1 MLKTQNIFSTKFKN
15 TSSILKFKK
24 SFTKKIAAVIFLTAF
39 AMVTWDLSV
48 INTGAIKMD
57 NIATYK
63 INHYNSLIDYSNFKK
78 EINNFVYT
86 DNDFNKDLTT
96 FKYLYEHKDNPIY
109 EQMVNYNSN
118 NYASKFASIM
128 VFQNKYTDVNQKYQ
142 NLLNQSKNM
151 KFNNGEDINSYSYI
165 FSSDKPLK
173 NDTIKFNKYISS
185 SLRLGNNYTNYGKGL
200 SANSKIYENMQLL
213 LEENGYNKNILFLPP
228 SFLKSKDSQYKKD
241 KGNEYKRII
250 EEYKQNSDQYML
262 SLYKNGDMAKLKK
275 LFKISK
281 AFNYILVEKIIDDN
295 KNNIDY
301 AIPITSII
309 GNEIGYRS
317 FDLYEEMVLLQK
329 IKGQGNSEKFDYYE
343 NSLSLYY

>member
-1 MLKTQNIFSTKFKN
+1 M
-15 TSSILKFKK
+15 
-24 SFTKKIAAVIFLTAF
+24 AVIFLTAF
-39 AMVTWDLSV
+39 VTATWDLSV

-63 INHYNSLIDYSNFKK
+63 INHYNSLIDYSNLKK
-78 EINNFVYT
+78 EINNFTYT

-96 FKYLYEHKDNPIY
+96 FKYLYEHNDNPIY
-109 EQMVNYNSN
+109 QQMVNYNSN

-128 VFQNKYTDVNQKYQ
+128 AIQNKYTDVNQKYET
-142 NLLNQSKNM
+142 LLNQSKNM
-151 KFNNGEDINSYSYI
+151 KFNNGEDINSYSHL
-165 FSSDKPLK
+165 FSSDTSLK
-173 NDTIKFNKYISS
+173 NDKINFNKYISS

-200 SANSKIYENMQLL
+200 SADSKIYENMQVL
-213 LEENGYNKNILFLPP
+213 LEENGYHKNILFLPP
-228 SFLKSKDSQYKKD
+228 SLLKSRDSQYKKD
-241 KGNEYKRII
+241 KGKEYQRII
-250 EEYKQNSDQYML
+250 EEYKQNSDQYIF

-309 GNEIGYRS
+309 SDEIGYRS
-317 FDLYEEMVLLQK
+317 FDFYEEMIFLQK
-329 IKGQGNSEKFDYYE
+329 FKGQKNSEKFDYYE